1 MRAEGK
7 PGEFGDF
14 ARGAFGEFGMRV
26 EAGADGGAADGEIV
40 EAVESDGNAAAIAV
54 KHIDVGGKFLTERE
68 RRGVLQMRA
77 ADFDDV
83 REFFRFG
90 VERVAKSL
98 DGGKQPAR
106 GFR

>member
-26 EAGADGGAADGEIV
+26 EAGADSGTADGEIV
-40 EAVESDGNAAAIAV
+40 ETVESDGDAAAVAV
-54 KHIDVGGKFLTERE
+54 KHIDVAGKFLAERK

-83 REFFRFG
+83 REFFGFG
-90 VERVAKSL
+90 VQRVTKSL
-98 DGGKQPAR
+98 DGG
-106 GFR
+106 